1 MIGIIAAQKRP
12 VVVRSVRC
20 SRRASFYIIPATA
33 YWLQLVH
40 AVYCT
45 SHESVADAAD
55 VRYKSS
61 VLPFYLLERDR
72 VRERYVLGCQ
82 EAVNKRDEQRE
93 SQFEGVA
100 KGLDGW
106 FYALISGVE
115 RVCTNYRWILCNNIV
130 IPLDYTY
137 ITRGF
142 NNEDDGNT
150 DMVSKLPN
158 FNVRMIPRWFCL
170 NNFAEIICRGLPL
183 AIKMITIT
191 LSEKSCI
198 VSVFDLTGCH
208 RWRYFCF

>member
-72 VRERYVLGCQ
+72 ERQRERKKERYVLGCQ

-100 KGLDGW
+100 KGLDG
-106 FYALISGVE
+106 
-115 RVCTNYRWILCNNIV
+115 
-130 IPLDYTY
+130 
-137 ITRGF
+137 
-142 NNEDDGNT
+142 
-150 DMVSKLPN
+150 
-158 FNVRMIPRWFCL
+158 
-170 NNFAEIICRGLPL
+170 
-183 AIKMITIT
+183 
-191 LSEKSCI
+191 
-198 VSVFDLTGCH
+198 
-208 RWRYFCF
+208 